1 MAIRGSL
8 GISTPLGADVLQL
21 YSLTGTE
28 TLGRLFQYELEL
40 LSNDD
45 TIDLDKILAQ
55 RVTVSVKLLDESTRY
70 IDGYVS
76 EFSQIGSRGNYSA
89 YRAVIRPWFWFLTR
103 TADCRIFQE
112 KKVPDII
119 KEVFRDLGY
128 SDFEDTLS
136 GNYRDW
142 DYCVQYRESDFNF
155 VSRLMEQEGIYYYFK
170 HEDGKHILVLSDS
183 ISSHQTFPGY
193 EDIPYFPPQERA
205 NRERDHID
213 SWMLTREV
221 HSGVVALNSYDF
233 EKPKV
238 DLATKSS
245 IVRGHDVADYEIYD
259 YPGEYIE
266 HSDGD
271 AYAQIRIQEAQAKY
285 ERATGAGNARGV
297 STGSLF
303 KLSKFTREDQNKEY
317 LIISTQYQMQAA
329 GFESGGSVTEE
340 DTFQC
345 TFRAMDSHIHFR
357 APRSTP
363 KPVVQGPQTAVVV
376 GKSGEEIWTDK
387 YGRVKVQFHWDR
399 YGKSDENSSCWVRVA
414 QVWAGKRWGGIHI
427 PRMGQEVI
435 VDFLEGDPDSPI
447 ITGRVYNADNMPPY
461 DLPGNKTQS
470 GVKSRSSKSGTD
482 ANFNEIRF
490 EDLKGEEQV
499 YVHAEK
505 NQDNVVENDET
516 TEVGNDRTE
525 KVGNNEKI
533 TIGKNKTD
541 DIGTD
546 YSIKV
551 GKNTVLESGDSI
563 IFKTGSA
570 SIIMKKDGKIQIKGS
585 DILIKASGNI
595 KLKGS
600 KISEN

>member
-1 MAIRGSL
+1 MPLRGSL
-8 GISTPLGADVLQL
+8 GISTPLGDDVLQL
-21 YSLTGTE
+21 YSLNGTE

-40 LSNDD
+40 LSKDD
-45 TIDLDKILAQ
+45 NIDLDKILAQ
-55 RVTVSVKLLDESTRY
+55 RVTIKVTLLDNSTRH
-70 IDGYVS
+70 IDGYVC
-76 EFSQIGSRGNYSA
+76 EFSQTGNRGNYSA
-89 YRAVIRPWFWFLTR
+89 YRAVIRPWLWFLTR
-103 TADCRIFQE
+103 TSDCRIFQE
-112 KKVPDII
+112 MKVPDII
-119 KEVFRDLGY
+119 KQVFRDLGY

-136 GNYRDW
+136 GNYRKW
-142 DYCVQYRESDFNF
+142 DYCVQYRESDYNF
-155 VSRLMEQEGIYYYFK
+155 ISRLMEQEGIYYYFK
-170 HEDGKHILVLSDS
+170 HTEGKHTLVLSDS
-183 ISSHQTFPGY
+183 ISSHQTFSGY
-193 EDIPYFPPQERA
+193 EEIPYFPPQERA

-213 SWMLTREV
+213 GWMLTREV
-221 HSGVVALNSYDF
+221 HPGIVALNAYDF

-238 DLATKSS
+238 DLAAKSS
-245 IVRGHDVADYEIYD
+245 IIRSHDVADYEIYD

-271 AYAQIRIQEAQAKY
+271 NYAQIRVQELQAKF
-285 ERATGAGNARGV
+285 EKSTATANARGV
-297 STGSLF
+297 ATGSLF
-303 KLSKFTREDQNKEY
+303 KLTQFTRADQNREY
-317 LIISTQYQMQAA
+317 LIISTQYEMRAA
-329 GFESGGSVTEE
+329 GFESGGSVSEE

-345 TFRAMDSHIHFR
+345 TFKAMDSHTQFR
-357 APRSTP
+357 SPRITP

-376 GKSGEEIWTDK
+376 GKAGEEIWTDK

-414 QVWAGKRWGGIHI
+414 QVWAGKRWGAMHI

-435 VDFLEGDPDSPI
+435 VDFLEGDPDRPI

-461 DLPGNKTQS
+461 DLPANKTQS

-490 EDLKGEEQV
+490 EDLKGKEQL
-499 YVHAEK
+499 YIHAEK
-505 NQDNVVENDET
+505 DQDNIVENNET
-516 TEVGNDRTE
+516 TDVGKDRTE

-541 DIGTD
+541 DVGTD

-551 GKNTVLESGDSI
+551 GKNTVIDSGDSI
-563 IFKTGSA
+563 VFKTGSA

>member
-1 MAIRGSL
+1 MPLRGSL
-8 GISTPLGADVLQL
+8 GISTPLGGDVLQL
-21 YSLTGTE
+21 YSMSGTE
-28 TLGRLFQYELEL
+28 TLGRLYQYELEL
-40 LSNDD
+40 LSKDD
-45 TIDLDKILAQ
+45 NIDLDKILAQ
-55 RVTVSVKLLDESTRY
+55 RVTVTVTLLDNSERY
-70 IDGYVS
+70 FDGFVS
-76 EFSQIGSRGNYSA
+76 EFSQVGSRGNYSS

-103 TADCRIFQE
+103 TSDCRIFQE
-112 KKVPDII
+112 MKVPDII
-119 KEVFRDLGY
+119 KQVFRDLGY

-136 GNYRDW
+136 GNYRNW

-170 HEDGKHILVLSDS
+170 HEQGKHTLVLSDS
-183 ISSHQTFPGY
+183 ISSHQTFSGY
-193 EDIPYFPPQERA
+193 EEIPYFPPQDRA

-213 SWMLTREV
+213 GWMLTKEV
-221 HSGVVALNSYDF
+221 HPGIVALNSYDF

-238 DLATKSS
+238 NLGTKSS
-245 IVRGHDVADYEIYD
+245 IIRKHDVSDYEIYD

-271 AYAQIRIQEAQAKY
+271 NYAQIRIQELQAKY
-285 ERATGAGNARGV
+285 ERSSATANARGIC
-297 STGSLF
+297 TGSLF
-303 KLSKFTREDQNKEY
+303 KLSKFTRADQNKEY
-317 LIISTQYQMQAA
+317 LILSTQYEMRAA
-329 GFESGGSVTEE
+329 GFESGGSVLEE
-340 DTFQC
+340 DTYQCSFQ
-345 TFRAMDSHIHFR
+345 AMDSHIHYR
-357 APRSTP
+357 APRMTP

-414 QVWAGKRWGGIHI
+414 QVWAGKRWGAIHI
-427 PRMGQEVI
+427 PRIGQEVI
-435 VDFLEGDPDSPI
+435 VDFLEGDPDAPI
-447 ITGRVYNADNMPPY
+447 ITGRVYNADNLPPY
-461 DLPGNKTQS
+461 DLPANKTQS

-490 EDLKGEEQV
+490 EDLKGKEQI
-499 YVHAEK
+499 YIHAEK
-505 NQDNVVENDET
+505 NQDNIVEKDET
-516 TEVGNDRTE
+516 TDVGNDRTE

-533 TIGKNKTD
+533 SIGKNKTD

-546 YSIKV
+546 YKITV
-551 GKNTVLESGDSI
+551 GKNTVIDSGDSI
-563 IFKTGSA
+563 VFQTGSA
-570 SIIMKKDGKIQIKGS
+570 SIIMKKSGKIQIKGS